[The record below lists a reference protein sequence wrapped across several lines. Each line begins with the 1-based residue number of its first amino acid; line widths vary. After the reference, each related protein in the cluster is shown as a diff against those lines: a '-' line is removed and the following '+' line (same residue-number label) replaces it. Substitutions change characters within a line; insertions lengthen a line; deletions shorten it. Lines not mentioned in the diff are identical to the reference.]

1 MYKLLIADDEILERQ
16 ALRYFIENSKLEI
29 EEILECG
36 NGVDAVKL
44 ALTEQPD
51 ICILDIK
58 MAGLNGLEAMERI
71 KTVNRHCKVIFST
84 AYNYFEYAVEALR
97 LGAMDYML
105 KPVKKELLF
114 QVLNKA
120 IDELDSEESMKAQTH
135 RSIAMSYM
143 MEKMAIKGLISG
155 QIDTEVLWLL
165 EDRGISTESMCISFF
180 WRLGNKLGEAEKK
193 ELATQ
198 LRDEISP
205 MGIKYMLAVH
215 KDSIDLLLFGNST
228 LKKDYLEATITKV
241 FNNIIEK
248 NEITARAGCGSWCD
262 NVYLL
267 SESYARARKELNET
281 TVTNDVSSNEINTA
295 STLADLPS
303 DANKVSKSV
312 PTEIKAM
319 CDYMEKNFD
328 QKIFLEDITG
338 HVGFSKYYGSRLFK
352 QHIGMTVMDY
362 LIGFRINKAKELLK
376 QGDYSIKQISSLVGY
391 QDPNYFTWAFK
402 KGTGMSPAKY
412 RYYESSK

>member
-120 IDELDSEESMKAQTH
+120 IDELDSEESMKAQKH

-143 MEKMAIKGLISG
+143 MEKMAIKGLILCCN
-155 QIDTEVLWLL
+155 T
-165 EDRGISTESMCISFF
+165 IS
-180 WRLGNKLGEAEKK
+180 
-193 ELATQ
+193 
-198 LRDEISP
+198 
-205 MGIKYMLAVH
+205 
-215 KDSIDLLLFGNST
+215 
-228 LKKDYLEATITKV
+228 
-241 FNNIIEK
+241 
-248 NEITARAGCGSWCD
+248 
-262 NVYLL
+262 
-267 SESYARARKELNET
+267 
-281 TVTNDVSSNEINTA
+281 
-295 STLADLPS
+295 
-303 DANKVSKSV
+303 
-312 PTEIKAM
+312 
-319 CDYMEKNFD
+319 
-328 QKIFLEDITG
+328 
-338 HVGFSKYYGSRLFK
+338 
-352 QHIGMTVMDY
+352 
-362 LIGFRINKAKELLK
+362 
-376 QGDYSIKQISSLVGY
+376 
-391 QDPNYFTWAFK
+391 
-402 KGTGMSPAKY
+402 
-412 RYYESSK
+412 